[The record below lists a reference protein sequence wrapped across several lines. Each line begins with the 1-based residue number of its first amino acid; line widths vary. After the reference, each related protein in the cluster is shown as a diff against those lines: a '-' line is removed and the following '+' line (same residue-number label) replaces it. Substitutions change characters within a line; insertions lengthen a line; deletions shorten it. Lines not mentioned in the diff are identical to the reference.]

1 MSFHIQFNNVS
12 AYIVTSPLINKP
24 EKDLHKIDFKDVRRG
39 IWKTVHTKHSTKILA
54 MPLCFVAQGYFKS
67 SFSYL
72 RRELI
77 LYRRVNGLRT
87 GIVWIWPLDIKQIY
101 MISKHL

>member
-12 AYIVTSPLINKP
+12 AYNVTSPLIKKP
-24 EKDLHKIDFKDVRRG
+24 EKDLHFKDLWRR
-39 IWKTVHTKHSTKILA
+39 IWKIVQTKDSTKI
-54 MPLCFVAQGYFKS
+54 CFITQGYFN
-67 SFSYL
+67 FPLSYL

-87 GIVWIWPLDIKQIY
+87 SIVWIWSLVIKQI
-101 MISKHL
+101 IIICDIQTSDL